1 MGTHARALEVV
12 GPFRGSSGYDRHTR
26 EFVREFERQGVRV
39 GLSPDVGWS
48 LELPPEARDPWFDR
62 LPPAVPADTVLH
74 FVMPN
79 RARPRPARRNVNY
92 TMFEAER
99 IPPAW
104 VELARAHEL
113 IVVPTQACREAWVG
127 SGVPDHRV
135 RVSPLGVRPEQFLAP
150 APPLHLL
157 NPKGRAVADYAHRFL
172 NVAELRPRK
181 NHLGLLRVWIEA
193 TRPDDDAVL
202 IVKGSVYQARAIP
215 QFVADV
221 TEMQRRLGR
230 TLEECAPVLFL
241 MGTLP
246 DAQLQSLY
254 RTATHY
260 ISLSHGEGWD
270 QVMMEAAL
278 SGLQLIAP
286 RHTAYAEYL
295 DDEHAELLP
304 STVVPATF
312 EGAMGAEDRM
322 FFDGLRWWQPDE
334 AAAAEAIRRIV
345 DGRAPRKA
353 SPALRLAERYSWER
367 AAARLLETLELAA

>member
-1 MGTHARALEVV
+1 M
-12 GPFRGSSGYDRHTR
+12 GPFQGSSGYDRHTR
-26 EFVREFERQGVRV
+26 EFVREFDRQGVRV
-39 GLSPDVGWS
+39 RLSADPGWS
-48 LELPPEARDPWFDR
+48 VPLPPEARDGWFDQ
-62 LPPAVPADTVLH
+62 LSAPVPADTALH

-79 RARPRPARRNVNY
+79 RARPVHGLRNVNY

-104 VELARAHEL
+104 VHYARAHEL

-127 SGVPDHRV
+127 SGVPDARV
-135 RVSPLGVRPEQFLAP
+135 RVSPLGVKPDQFLAP
-150 APPLHLL
+150 APPLHLVHP
-157 NPKGRAVADYAHRFL
+157 NGRAISDFAHRFL
-172 NVAELRPRK
+172 HVAELRPRK
-181 NHLGLLRVWIEA
+181 NHLGLLRVWIQA
-193 TRPDDDAVL
+193 TKPTDDAIL
-202 IVKGSVYQARAIP
+202 IVKGSVFQPRAVP

-230 TLEECAPVLFL
+230 TLAECAPVLFM

-246 DAQLQSLY
+246 EAQLQSLY

-260 ISLSHGEGWD
+260 VSLSHGEGWD

-278 SGLQLIAP
+278 SGLQLVAP

-295 DDEHAELLP
+295 DDECAELIP
-304 STVVPATF
+304 STVVPAVF

-334 AAAAEAIRRIV
+334 AAAAETIRRIV
-345 DGRAPRKA
+345 DGRAAPKA
-353 SPALRLAERYSWER
+353 SPARRLAAEYSWER
-367 AAARLLETLELAA
+367 AAARLLETLDLAA